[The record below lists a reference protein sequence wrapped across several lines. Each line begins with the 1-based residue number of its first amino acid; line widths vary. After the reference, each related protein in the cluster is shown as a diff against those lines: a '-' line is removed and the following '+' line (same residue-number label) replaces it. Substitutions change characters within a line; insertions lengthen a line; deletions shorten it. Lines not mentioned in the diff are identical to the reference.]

1 MVVTNQN
8 MKIKCPTCGGQG
20 MITRVSRDGGYPVT
34 VKTGDLVEYRL
45 SNLTG
50 TDSQC
55 NEAHS
60 IRSLFINKA
69 KKIYDADQFLIF
81 IKLISYEA
89 HAIFWI
95 NSREMKLSDL
105 INRIAIKNPTAL
117 DLINEIA

>member
-60 IRSLFINKA
+60 IR
-69 KKIYDADQFLIF
+69 
-81 IKLISYEA
+81 
-89 HAIFWI
+89 
-95 NSREMKLSDL
+95 
-105 INRIAIKNPTAL
+105 
-117 DLINEIA
+117 